1 MTGCV
6 EKGTAGVLTIRLH
19 YWPQDLN
26 QGETLAEVETSVSPS
41 GLTLVGLPGN
51 SGSEVYQ
58 KVSGGVAGTDYVVQF
73 KVTTSTGQVF
83 DHPYLDAFLVK
94 VV

>member
-6 EKGTAGVLTIRLH
+6 EKGSAGVLTVRLR

-26 QGETLAEVETSVSPS
+26 AGETITAVESSVSPA
-41 GLTLVGLPGN
+41 GLTLVGLPGID
-51 SGSEVYQ
+51 GEEVYQ

-73 KVTTSTGQVF
+73 VVHTSAGQTY
-83 DHPYLDAFLVK
+83 DHPYMDAFLVK